1 MDFKFSNPQ
10 ILESSNPHLI
20 GSSIKALLGTAQ
32 WGWNIEASQAFAQ
45 LDLWLAS
52 GQRGV
57 DAATNYP
64 INRISADFR
73 ASEKIL
79 LSYLAAHGLGD
90 LQVTMKIG
98 SLDNMKGPEVN
109 LSPSFIRMIGE
120 EYRRLFGSN
129 LACLMFHWDNRSDA
143 ASIAA
148 SVEALRRTCD
158 DLGLQ
163 AGLSGVAHPDV
174 YAAVLATFEDQAFD
188 VQLKHN
194 LFHSDVPRYAP
205 LHDKGHRFWAY
216 GIQGGGAKLDNTY
229 AASSTFAQRGLNP
242 DRVADTLA
250 QLKALLPTWNSN
262 PNRPPLD
269 NMAQL
274 GLLYA
279 LYEPTLHG
287 ILIGASSAEQLSH
300 TLAAAQM
307 VRDYDYGDVYR
318 ALAGARGIN

>member
-1 MDFKFSNPQ
+1 MDFKSSTPQ
-10 ILESSNPHLI
+10 MLT
-20 GSSIKALLGTAQ
+20 GSSIHALLGTAQ
-32 WGWNIEASQAFAQ
+32 WGWNIDASQAFAQ
-45 LDLWLAS
+45 LDHWLGA
-52 GQRGV
+52 GHRGV

-64 INRISADFR
+64 INRIPTDFR

-79 LSYLAAHGLGD
+79 LSYIAAHGLGD

-109 LSPSFIRMIGE
+109 LSPSFVRMIAE

-163 AGLSGVAHPDV
+163 AGLSGVAHPAV
-174 YAAVLATFEDQAFD
+174 YAEILTAFEGCTFDI
-188 VQLKHN
+188 QLKHN

-205 LHDKGHRFWAY
+205 LHGKGHRFWAY
-216 GIQGGGAKLDNTY
+216 GIQGGGAKLDNAYT
-229 AASSTFAQRGLNP
+229 ANSTFAQRGLNP

-250 QLKALLPTWNSN
+250 RLNVWLPTWNSN

-274 GLLYA
+274 GLIYA

-287 ILIGASSAEQLSH
+287 ILLGASSAAQLTH

-307 VRDYDYGDVYR
+307 VRDYDYMDVYR
-318 ALAGARGIN
+318 GLTEMN